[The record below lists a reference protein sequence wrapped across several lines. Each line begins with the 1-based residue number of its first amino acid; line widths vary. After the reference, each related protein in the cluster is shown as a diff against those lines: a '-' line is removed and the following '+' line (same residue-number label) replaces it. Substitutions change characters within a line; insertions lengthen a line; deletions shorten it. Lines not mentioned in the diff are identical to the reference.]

1 MIVTSSMRDP
11 LEPAVNTVPT
21 FVGSVRDVSAVAM
34 LAAETRTVAAKLGAA
49 AIFYFSFSLVLTV
62 RCR

>member
-1 MIVTSSMRDP
+1 MLISSMREP
-11 LEPAVNTVPT
+11 LAPAVNTVPT
-21 FVGSVRDVSAVAM
+21 FVGDVRDVSAVAM
-34 LAAETRTVAAKLGAA
+34 LAAEALTVAAKLGAA